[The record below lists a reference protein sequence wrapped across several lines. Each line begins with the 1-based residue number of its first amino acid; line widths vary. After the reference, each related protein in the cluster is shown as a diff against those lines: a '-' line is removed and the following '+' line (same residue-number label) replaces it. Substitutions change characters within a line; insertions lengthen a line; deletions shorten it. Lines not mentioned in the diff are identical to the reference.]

1 MQDDETLARS
11 ELVILEELSSKHS
24 LITSSTKEKEGLVS
38 RGEKGDLVIGLK
50 KEEEVVGKVLH
61 ESRDD
66 DDDDDTTVVR
76 AQRGT
81 TSGIEDAGEQQ
92 MESTTFVPTATTST
106 GTETTEGITA
116 TPPPPPTAAV
126 AAESSPASSSHPT
139 PTTTITPVPS
149 QPLPP
154 PLSKSP
160 APGSSTTTTKKFQ
173 SSLLVNKK
181 FLEKAGDKT
190 KPTSSTGSASP
201 ELKPNQIR
209 PSPSTLNA
217 TTSSATATSAGLPRL
232 LSGKISLTM
241 GSASNSSSNS
251 SPLGNKNSSSSS
263 SAAGGTGSGGAATQ
277 PTTTWTKTPVPAQP
291 LPTPTSAPGGLTSED
306 RAFGRRPP
314 SAFSST
320 SGGRTDQPWVR
331 GAPRSLDFG
340 ATEFPT
346 AAEAANAK
354 ALRAQQ
360 ILEQMQSRDRAIQA
374 RAAAAAKANAHLLE
388 GLDAFRGVHL
398 DPNASHWDEM
408 GDEDDNFLDDTIEFA
423 DGTQYKISEVA
434 AANNNTNELKE
445 PSPEEMGKLE
455 APLAPGEKMEE
466 PSRQERFKDDFDRSY
481 GGSRAANDSSSR
493 REPTHTSTVSNANG
507 PSGAPP
513 TRTLFNAKEGRMEP
527 TAPSSSSR
535 SSGPSTRRLSNDVVS
550 IARRGDITSPRL
562 EKASLPPAPATNPWG
577 RVPPTNAVPI
587 STTARRLSMNAGGER
602 QLPPHMMQA
611 NQHPSV
617 AQTRNS
623 VLSPPRAR
631 EPSLPSTSPSAPAP
645 APAPV
650 QAPALKEAI
659 APPPVLEPV
668 EDLEARQAREM
679 HAAAERARVRRQEEE
694 RERVAQAERAKKK
707 AQELEERM
715 KAAEE
720 AKKAPVVVQKEVPP
734 SQAAPKV
741 DTWRRTLDPTAPAG
755 TLTAPSKTTATPPV
769 VTSPPSVRTEPIRIL
784 SREPKES
791 APPPHVAIT
800 KASSVPPVNESK
812 PTSSATNST
821 ARAPL
826 EPQDRAWRRADV
838 SNGRGNVPP
847 PPTTGYRQPPPHL
860 LAQAAN
866 ANKHEARV
874 SERERRVS
882 GNAAS
887 SSATMEAN
895 LEIKLASSNKTTPP
909 QASPSSA
916 TGVET
921 ITSPRRGNRGQQ
933 QQQQQQRENAQFDD
947 LMSRVKNAMA
957 SPSSKDGSA
966 EASPTTTMTGQ
977 DAPETV
983 VTGSSPPRVKMPVIK
998 LPSSGQN
1005 KQAAF
1010 ASVANST
1017 TIPAATPSGRYNQA
1031 SVRLPAQPAA
1041 TPAAPPKPAF
1051 ELREPRSMFERTA
1064 RARSP
1069 SPGPAWRLYP
1079 VKLASYPTA
1088 RRPVSR
1094 YKLRDFN
1101 DAMKPLRVALLT
1113 WNPPIQGLGTRRLSR
1128 DDYLHPK
1135 KFTRGIPQAAVQ
1147 MPKQRIER
1155 RTEIEIVIVDR
1166 SKPKPAAVNGSRSMG
1181 ESSRSATPSAFERGW
1196 GSGSPAGA
1204 GAGRVRPSDAEHWKR
1219 ATPSKVNGVSSVDT
1233 TTAPST
1239 AALFDPATP
1248 QRLTP
1253 PPSSAQS
1260 ASQSDSLPSTSKPF
1274 LSQVSAAVSAVA
1286 ASDRTRAVTGD
1297 LDGEEVQKTPR
1308 ASLSAPG
1315 AERMEPTSLDKAK
1328 ASFDATSSRVMPAA
1342 TSSPWPVGKAPLSLS
1357 ALDPTASSLWAAPP
1371 SEPGSHVRSM
1381 SLPRTRIENSLKGL
1395 GDDDYPSSIPMSLAE
1410 LKSEDEGSP
1419 ERTKGAQL
1427 PESSTPVP
1435 NNEPKL
1441 RAAAPSFSSF
1451 HTEHF
1456 AAHQSPGSQNPSTLR
1471 FSSIQ
1476 RSVATPSHGVEA
1488 YAYSPQLSAATL
1500 VGHSYSPAHYATGAP
1515 QHYASYSPVQQHQQL
1530 SQAQQAHYQGRTT
1543 YVPTSAASLYASGV
1557 AASEYASV
1565 PTTTAHQQQQAYY
1578 RAQAAASAQQQQQS
1592 QQYLVNPALVAAG
1605 YGTSSYGSDAV
1616 GAYGAVGG
1624 GASRHVSSH
1633 GGVSAASTAGGI
1645 YAAHPAYG
1653 VSPVSRSSMYSPIP
1667 SSNRVYVSS
1676 NASSHYS
1683 HDLPRNDV
1691 ISSSSYY
1698 GSTAT
1703 PSSTTTTSST
1713 SPYSHSRTID
1723 SALSS
1728 GTPATGSSFISGP
1741 ISPVIMPQH
1750 LQPHAVHLV
1759 PSGSIGSAF
1768 PSTAGAG
1775 NRGANA
1781 GAAQGGRGG
1790 YGGISSSGARAVSA
1804 NVGGVHGGY
1813 QGHQQAGTYRSQW

>member
-1 MQDDETLARS
+1 M
-11 ELVILEELSSKHS
+11 
-24 LITSSTKEKEGLVS
+24 
-38 RGEKGDLVIGLK
+38 
-50 KEEEVVGKVLH
+50 
-61 ESRDD
+61 
-66 DDDDDTTVVR
+66 
-76 AQRGT
+76 
-81 TSGIEDAGEQQ
+81 
-92 MESTTFVPTATTST
+92 
-106 GTETTEGITA
+106 
-116 TPPPPPTAAV
+116 
-126 AAESSPASSSHPT
+126 
-139 PTTTITPVPS
+139 
-149 QPLPP
+149 
-154 PLSKSP
+154 
-160 APGSSTTTTKKFQ
+160 
-173 SSLLVNKK
+173 VNKK

-190 KPTSSTGSASP
+190 KPTSSTGNASP

-241 GSASNSSSNS
+241 GSASHSSSNS
-251 SPLGNKNSSSSS
+251 SALGNKNSSSSS
-263 SAAGGTGSGGAATQ
+263 SAAGGTGSGGAAAQ
-277 PTTTWTKTPVPAQP
+277 PTTTWTKTAIPTQP

-306 RAFGRRPP
+306 RAFGRRAP

-331 GAPRSLDFG
+331 GGAPRSLDFG

-434 AANNNTNELKE
+434 AANNSTNELKE

-481 GGSRAANDSSSR
+481 GGSRANDSSSR
-493 REPTHTSTVSNANG
+493 REPISSSTAPNANG

-527 TAPSSSSR
+527 TAPSSSTR

-550 IARRGDITSPRL
+550 IARRGDTTSPRL

-577 RVPPTNAVPI
+577 RVPPTNAIPI

-611 NQHPSV
+611 NQHQSV
-617 AQTRNS
+617 APTRNS

-645 APAPV
+645 APPPPP
-650 QAPALKEAI
+650 APALKEVI
-659 APPPVLEPV
+659 APPPVVEPV

-679 HAAAERARVRRQEEE
+679 HAAAERARARRQEEE

-720 AKKAPVVVQKEVPP
+720 AKKTPVVAQKEVP
-734 SQAAPKV
+734 SLAPKV
-741 DTWRRTLDPTAPAG
+741 DSWRRTSGPTGPAG
-755 TLTAPSKTTATPPV
+755 TLTAPSKTTVPPPA
-769 VTSPPSVRTEPIRIL
+769 VTSTPSVRPEPIRIL

-812 PTSSATNST
+812 PTSSVTTSA

-838 SNGRGNVPP
+838 PNGRGNGPP

-866 ANKHEARV
+866 ANKNEARV

-895 LEIKLASSNKTTPP
+895 LEIKPASSNKTTPP
-909 QASPSSA
+909 QASPSFA

-921 ITSPRRGNRGQQ
+921 TTSPRRGNRG

-966 EASPTTTMTGQ
+966 EAASPTTTMTGQ

-1005 KQAAF
+1005 KQAASAAVA
-1010 ASVANST
+1010 ASTAS
-1017 TIPAATPSGRYNQA
+1017 PAAAAPGRNNQA
-1031 SVRLPAQPAA
+1031 SVRLPPQPAA

-1051 ELREPRSMFERTA
+1051 EPREPRSMFERTA

-1088 RRPVSR
+1088 HRPVSR

-1135 KFTRGIPQAAVQ
+1135 KFTRGVPQAAVQ
-1147 MPKQRIER
+1147 MPKERIER

-1166 SKPKPAAVNGSRSMG
+1166 SKPKPAVNGSRSMG
-1181 ESSRSATPSAFERGW
+1181 GTSRSATPSAFERGW

-1204 GAGRVRPSDAEHWKR
+1204 AAGRARPSDAEHWKR
-1219 ATPSKVNGVSSVDT
+1219 ATPTKVNGVSSVDT

-1260 ASQSDSLPSTSKPF
+1260 ASQSDSLSSTSKPF

-1371 SEPGSHVRSM
+1371 SEPGTHVRSM
-1381 SLPRTRIENSLKGL
+1381 SLPRTRVGNSLQGL

-1419 ERTKGAQL
+1419 ERTKGPQL

-1456 AAHQSPGSQNPSTLR
+1456 AAHQSPGSQTSSTLR
-1471 FSSIQ
+1471 FPSIQ
-1476 RSVATPSHGVEA
+1476 RSVGAPIHGVEA

-1500 VGHSYSPAHYATGAP
+1500 VGHSYSPAHYATVAP
-1515 QHYASYSPVQQHQQL
+1515 QHYASYSPVQQHQHL

-1624 GASRHVSSH
+1624 GTSRHVSSH
-1633 GGVSAASTAGGI
+1633 GGVSAASTTGGV
-1645 YAAHPAYG
+1645 YATHPAYG
-1653 VSPVSRSSMYSPIP
+1653 VSPASRSSMYSPIP
-1667 SSNRVYVSS
+1667 SSNRVYVTSS
-1676 NASSHYS
+1676 ASSHYS
-1683 HDLPRNDV
+1683 HDLPRSDV
-1691 ISSSSYY
+1691 TSSSYY

-1703 PSSTTTTSST
+1703 PSSTTTSSK

-1759 PSGSIGSAF
+1759 PSGSIGSVF

-1775 NRGANA
+1775 NRGAGA

-1790 YGGISSSGARAVSA
+1790 YGGISSGARAVSA
-1804 NVGGVHGGY
+1804 SVGGAHGAY
-1813 QGHQQAGTYRSQW
+1813 PGHQQAGTYRSQW